1 MRIMDYLRGH
11 FWAEVRIKAIFL
23 TFLLLVLLCGCCG
36 KENLYKGVF
45 DSSNKVQEMKS
56 MDDLP
61 PPEKEAPDYEQYR
74 RERDEILKNQND
86 KLSQ

>member
-1 MRIMDYLRGH
+1 MKISHYFVGLLM
-11 FWAEVRIKAIFL
+11 AENRIKAISL
-23 TFLLLVLLCGCCG
+23 SLLLLVLLCGCCG

-45 DSSNKVQEMKS
+45 NSSNKVQEMKS

-61 PPEKEAPDYEQYR
+61 PPDKEAPDYEQYR

-86 KLSQ
+86 KLSK